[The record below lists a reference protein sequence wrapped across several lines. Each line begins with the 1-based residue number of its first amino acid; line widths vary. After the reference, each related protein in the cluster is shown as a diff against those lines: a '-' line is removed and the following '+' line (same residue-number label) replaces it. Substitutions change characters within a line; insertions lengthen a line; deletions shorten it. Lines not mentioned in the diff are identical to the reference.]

1 MSGCHERRGQLAWD
15 AFSPVVFGVSFFGL
29 IYLLERLEVTASWC
43 WPVVHPRIADR
54 DRGHDRRVFGAHADA
69 ATERPGSA
77 SGRQGS
83 GGGSRGSSSGAVR
96 QDDVGLSARVTMG
109 LPTNAFDVT
118 LEIAQSA
125 DRSFELLSR
134 VIGRLGRVLGEDRT
148 DEGARLQGSSAPA
161 PSR

>member
-1 MSGCHERRGQLAWD
+1 
-15 AFSPVVFGVSFFGL
+15 
-29 IYLLERLEVTASWC
+29 
-43 WPVVHPRIADR
+43 
-54 DRGHDRRVFGAHADA
+54 
-69 ATERPGSA
+69 
-77 SGRQGS
+77 
-83 GGGSRGSSSGAVR
+83 
-96 QDDVGLSARVTMG
+96 VTMG